1 MKSSEE
7 QLNRKNKER
16 RKKASLT
23 TSEWLTFFFL
33 PFFTTKSRYRNDH
46 FSESEL
52 DRFKKYGFENKYKQ
66 AVWLKFYGY
75 LFWVAIIVIV
85 VGLLK

>member
-1 MKSSEE
+1 MKLSEE
-7 QLNRKNKER
+7 QLIKRNKDK

-23 TSEWLTFFFL
+23 TPEWLTFFFL
-33 PFFTTKSRYRNDH
+33 PFFTTKPRYRDDH

-52 DRFKKYGFENKYKQ
+52 ERFKKYGFVNKYKQ

-75 LFWVAIIVIV
+75 LFWVAVIIFV
-85 VGLLK
+85 VVLLK